1 MTWQYW
7 ILTVGLVIG
16 GGVLFY
22 IFMWV
27 GEKLVQKQIEKEKM
41 QKRNE
46 EILNFNGHI
55 NTTLE
60 LGE

>member
-7 ILTVGLVIG
+7 ILTVALVIG

-27 GEKLVQKQIEKEKM
+27 GEKLVQKQLEKEKLRI
-41 QKRNE
+41 RNE
-46 EILNFNGHI
+46 EILNFNGQI